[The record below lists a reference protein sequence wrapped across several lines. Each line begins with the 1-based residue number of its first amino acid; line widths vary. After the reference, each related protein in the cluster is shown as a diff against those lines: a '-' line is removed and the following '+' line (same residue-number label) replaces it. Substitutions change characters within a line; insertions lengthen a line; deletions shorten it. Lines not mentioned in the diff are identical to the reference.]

1 MEEND
6 KQLRRIYN
14 IFDFSVFYPICLV
27 ALCGSQGIVQ
37 FRILRILLGENKMS
51 DGKST
56 KDQISQKPLWSFRQ
70 YCLFNLHF
78 HQSFQININVDI
90 TGSFANFKSFFYQNW
105 QKILQLIFKN
115 WQEMGFS
122 QLERKNYK
130 DISKKLCFANMV

>member
-37 FRILRILLGENKMS
+37 FRILRILLGEKEMS

-90 TGSFANFKSFFYQNW
+90 TGSFANIESFFFFLPKLAENSATNF
-105 QKILQLIFKN
+105 QKLARNGVLTIG
-115 WQEMGFS
+115 E
-122 QLERKNYK
+122 E
-130 DISKKLCFANMV
+130 KL